1 MTEKGVFLVT
11 GGSRGIGAA
20 TALRAARAGWPVAIF
35 YRERAAE
42 AKQVTDAIE
51 RAGGRGLAVR
61 CDVGD
66 EDALVA
72 GFEAVDRFG
81 RLEVLV
87 NNAGITG
94 GVKRLAEVDRATVE
108 DVFRVNVTAV
118 FLACR
123 EAVRR
128 MSTKRGGQ
136 GGAIVNISSGA
147 SQSGSP
153 GTWIHYAATKGAVDT
168 LTVGLAREVA
178 AEGIRVNAIRAG
190 MISTEIHAART
201 PEMTAKM
208 VAAIPLGRMGT
219 PEELAN
225 VVVWLASGEAG
236 YVTGAVMGVSGGG

>member
-1 MTEKGVFLVT
+1 MTKQGVFLVT

-35 YRERAAE
+35 YREKDRQAG
-42 AKQVTDAIE
+42 QVIEAIE
-51 RAGGRGLAVR
+51 RSGGKALAVR

-66 EDALVA
+66 EASLVA
-72 GFEAVDRFG
+72 GFESVDRFG

-94 GVKRLAEVDRATVE
+94 RVRRLADLDCATVE
-108 DVFRVNVTAV
+108 EVFRINVTAV

-128 MSTKRGGQ
+128 MSTKHGGP
-136 GGAIVNISSGA
+136 GGAIVNISSIA

-153 GTWIHYAATKGAVDT
+153 GTWIHYAASKGAVDT
-168 LTVGLAREVA
+168 LTVGLAKEVA

-190 MISTEIHAART
+190 MTDTEIHAVRPA
-201 PEMTAKM
+201 EMTAKM

-225 VVVWLASGEAG
+225 AVVWLASGEAG
-236 YVTGAVMGVSGGG
+236 YVTGAVLGVSGGA